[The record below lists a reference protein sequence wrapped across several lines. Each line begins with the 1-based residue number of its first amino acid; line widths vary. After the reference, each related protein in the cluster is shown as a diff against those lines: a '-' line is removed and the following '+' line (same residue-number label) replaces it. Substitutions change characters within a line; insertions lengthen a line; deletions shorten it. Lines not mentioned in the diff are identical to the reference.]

1 MKKTIEYLKGE
12 NKLCICYPFTEIH
25 LRTLVIIFANSGS
38 VDFENR
44 DDTSHEDVDGNEI
57 YWKYCDDL
65 VEMGLLEEDE
75 ESSYVSYDITNYG
88 ELLIKNMK

>member
-12 NKLCICYPFTEIH
+12 NKLCVYFPFTEIH
-25 LRTLVIIFANSGS
+25 LRTLVIVLANDGS

-44 DDTSHEDVDGNEI
+44 HDTLIEDLDGNEI
-57 YWKYCDDL
+57 SWRYCDEL
-65 VEMGLLEEDE
+65 VEMGLLSEDDL
-75 ESSYVSYDITNYG
+75 SQFVSFDITKYG

>member
-38 VDFENR
+38 VDFEN
-44 DDTSHEDVDGNEI
+44 
-57 YWKYCDDL
+57 
-65 VEMGLLEEDE
+65 
-75 ESSYVSYDITNYG
+75 YG